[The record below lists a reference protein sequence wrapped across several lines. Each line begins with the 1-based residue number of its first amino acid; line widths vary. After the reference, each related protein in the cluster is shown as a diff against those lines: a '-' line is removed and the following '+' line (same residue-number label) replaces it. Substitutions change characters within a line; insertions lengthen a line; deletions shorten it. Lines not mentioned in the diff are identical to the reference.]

1 MQPVSFIYSIKWQKV
16 LTSNSTAFQKPEFD
30 LWSHK
35 KWPIITIFIYIQGQI
50 LAKTYWCSLID
61 FRAVSLQ
68 ACTKNV
74 TQCLFVF
81 QTTKAVL
88 HNLPVYFS
96 EADQRRLP
104 LL

>member
-1 MQPVSFIYSIKWQKV
+1 MA
-16 LTSNSTAFQKPEFD
+16 LTSDSTAFQKPEFD

-35 KWPIITIFIYIQGQI
+35 KWPIITAFIYMRGQI
-50 LAKTYWCSLID
+50 LAKTYWRTLID
-61 FRAVSLQ
+61 SGALCSQ
-68 ACTKNV
+68 ACTENV